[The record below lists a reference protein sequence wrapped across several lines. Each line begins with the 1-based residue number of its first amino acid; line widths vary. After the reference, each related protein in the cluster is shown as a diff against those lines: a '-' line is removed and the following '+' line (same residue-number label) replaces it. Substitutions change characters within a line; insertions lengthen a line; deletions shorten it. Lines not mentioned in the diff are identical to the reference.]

1 MISHAARFS
10 GRLSIEP
17 THFICAIIS
26 GIYIMTL
33 TLTPLVAVLL
43 LILTASGYA
52 VATVGMKLASDS
64 FNILALCV
72 IFGGLA
78 LATVMEI
85 TLLRMGN
92 MSLVYLGI
100 VLAETAL
107 VLGYAYSI
115 GHGLNMVQM
124 GGAGMVLV
132 GVVLLGAHA

>member
-1 MISHAARFS
+1 
-10 GRLSIEP
+10 
-17 THFICAIIS
+17 
-26 GIYIMTL
+26 MTL